1 MRAAELEA
9 WHELEPLSR
18 QVAEATERVKAAV
31 AARDEKLKV
40 RACRVYRG
48 RAWERCGASAHAQQP
63 SHPLPRPAPKW
74 WLLEM
79 QTEMMGKLME
89 LGDKF
94 LGMFGMSTANFKT
107 VKDPQT
113 GSYSISFQQ

>member
-1 MRAAELEA
+1 
-9 WHELEPLSR
+9 
-18 QVAEATERVKAAV
+18 
-31 AARDEKLKV
+31 
-40 RACRVYRG
+40 
-48 RAWERCGASAHAQQP
+48 
-63 SHPLPRPAPKW
+63 
-74 WLLEM
+74 M

>member
-1 MRAAELEA
+1 MGEVR
-9 WHELEPLSR
+9 R
-18 QVAEATERVKAAV
+18 QRRTRTRPRPTALT
-31 AARDEKLKV
+31 
-40 RACRVYRG
+40 
-48 RAWERCGASAHAQQP
+48 
-63 SHPLPRPAPKW
+63 PLPPHPALKW
-74 WLLEM
+74 GLVV